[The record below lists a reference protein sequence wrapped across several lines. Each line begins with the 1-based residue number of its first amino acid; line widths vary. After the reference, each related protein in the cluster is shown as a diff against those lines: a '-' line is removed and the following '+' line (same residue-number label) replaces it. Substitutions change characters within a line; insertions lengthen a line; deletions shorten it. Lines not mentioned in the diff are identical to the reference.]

1 MKCFERTGAMKCKQ
15 VSKLAMVLV
24 CLAILVGCQ
33 GFSSKPAITQPIGG
47 TLSLSTNT
55 LDFGSVTAGTSKT
68 LTMTVTNTGITNI
81 TVSSA
86 SISSQY
92 FSLSAPTLPVA
103 VLAGQSIPVSFVFS
117 PNAAGTFNATVSV
130 VSNATNTPAT
140 FSLTGTGVASGLLAV
155 NPGNEVFGSVTVG
168 TQSSQTVTLTNNTTS
183 TVSIS
188 AASVSGTG
196 FTMSGI
202 APPLS
207 LNAAQ
212 STTFKVTFAPQ
223 AAGSA
228 SGSVTI
234 TSNAPNSTLSMA
246 LSGTGASVGALGANP
261 TSLNFGTVPTGTS
274 QGLSETVTNTG
285 GSSVTISQV
294 AASGTGFSVSGI
306 STPATLAA
314 GQSATFT
321 VTFAPTSASS
331 ASGSVTVTSN
341 GSNPT
346 LTISLSGTGSTTAGT
361 LSAMPAPVALGNVF
375 TTFSGTASG
384 TLTATGANV
393 TVTAASS
400 SNSRFAIGGLSL
412 PTIIPA
418 GQSVSFTITYS
429 PLVVGAD
436 TANLIFTSNAQITT
450 TTDTATGSGV
460 APPVHTVA
468 LSWIGSTSPSISG
481 YNIYRAVYT
490 TSCGGFSKIN
500 GNTLDPVTTYTDA
513 VVTDGTNYCYA
524 TTAVDSTNAES
535 GYSNVVTDVQIPPP

>member
-1 MKCFERTGAMKCKQ
+1 M
-15 VSKLAMVLV
+15 
-24 CLAILVGCQ
+24 
-33 GFSSKPAITQPIGG
+33 
-47 TLSLSTNT
+47 
-55 LDFGSVTAGTSKT
+55 TA
-68 LTMTVTNTGITNI
+68 TNTGITNI

-92 FSLSAPTLPVA
+92 FSLSTPTLPVA

-168 TQSSQTVTLTNNTTS
+168 TQSTQTVTLTNNTTS
-183 TVSIS
+183 TVNIS

-202 APPLS
+202 TPPLS
-207 LNAAQ
+207 LNAGQ

-228 SGSVTI
+228 SGTVTI
-234 TSNAPNSTLSMA
+234 ASNAPNPTLSMA

-261 TSLNFGTVPTGTS
+261 TSLSFGTVQTGSS
-274 QGLSETVTNTG
+274 QALSETVTNTG
-285 GSSVTISQV
+285 GSTVTISQV
-294 AASGTGFSVSGI
+294 AISGTGFTLKGI
-306 STPATLAA
+306 SVPVTLTG

-321 VTFAPTSASS
+321 VTFAPTSAGS
-331 ASGSVTVTSN
+331 ASGSITVTSN

-346 LTISLSGTGSTTAGT
+346 LTISLAGTGSTTAGT
-361 LSAMPAPVALGNVF
+361 LSAAPVPVAVGSVF
-375 TTFSGTASG
+375 TGTSGTATG

-393 TVTAASS
+393 TVTAANS
-400 SNSRFAIGGLSL
+400 SNSRFAVGGLSL
-412 PTIIPA
+412 PTVIPA
-418 GQSVSFTITYS
+418 GQSASFTITYS
-429 PLVVGAD
+429 PLVAGAD
-436 TANLIFTSNAQITT
+436 SANLTFTSNAQVTT
-450 TTDTATGSGV
+450 TTDTATATGV
-460 APPVHTVA
+460 LAPVHTVA
-468 LSWIGSTSPSISG
+468 LSWTGSTSANISG
-481 YNIYRAVYT
+481 YNIYRTVYT

-524 TTAVDSTNAES
+524 TTAVDSANAES
-535 GYSNVVTDVQIPPP
+535 GYSNIVTDVQIPPP